1 MNNTSSYLRV
11 IGYLIGAFL
20 LFELIVDSGD
30 KMAIVAYPIIGLVLL
45 VVLFFA
51 IALETVLGAIRNT
64 MYRALSEEAK
74 ERYDAAQKT
83 REANRFKKL
92 KAWYEKQLDSKP
104 MTKEETILLDHEYD
118 GIKELDNNL
127 PPWWKNL
134 FYLTIIFAVGY
145 MLYYHVF
152 DGPTQEMEYDRE
164 VAAANI
170 AIAEY
175 KKNNPDLIDASTVE
189 MLTDASDINAGKSI
203 YDTNC
208 AVCHRPDG
216 GGGIG
221 PNLTDEYWI
230 LGGDIASVYN
240 VVSEG
245 GRAGKGMVAWKGE
258 LNPLEIAQV
267 SSYILT
273 LQGTDPAD
281 AKGPEGDLYVPEE

>member
-74 ERYDAAQKT
+74 ERYDAAQKI
-83 REANRFKKL
+83 REANRFRKL

-104 MTKEETILLDHEYD
+104 MIKEETILLDHEYD

-170 AIAEY
+170 AIEEY

>member
-1 MNNTSSYLRV
+1 MNSTSSYLRV
-11 IGYLIGAFL
+11 IGYLIVAFL
-20 LFELIVDSGD
+20 LFEIIIDSGD

-45 VVLFFA
+45 VVLFFS
-51 IALETVLGAIRNT
+51 IALEIALAAIQKT

-74 ERYDAAQKT
+74 ERYDAAEKE

-104 MTKEETILLDHEYD
+104 MEKEETILLDHDYD

-127 PPWWKNL
+127 PPWWISL

-152 DGPTQEMEYDRE
+152 DGPTQEMEYERE
-164 VAAANI
+164 VAAAAI
-170 AIAEY
+170 AIEEY
-175 KKNNPDLIDASTVE
+175 KRNNPDLIDASNVE
-189 MLTDASDINAGKSI
+189 MLTDASDIKAGESI
-203 YDTNC
+203 YNTNC
-208 AVCHRPDG
+208 AACHRADG

-230 LGGDIASVYN
+230 LGGDIASIYTVI
-240 VVSEG
+240 SEG
-245 GRAGKGMVAWKGE
+245 GRAGKGMVPWKDTLDPME
-258 LNPLEIAQV
+258 MAQV
-267 SSYILT
+267 ASFILT

-281 AKGPEGDLYVPEE
+281 AKGPEGDLYVPEK

>member
-74 ERYDAAQKT
+74 ERYDAAQKI
-83 REANRFKKL
+83 REANRFRKL

>member
-1 MNNTSSYLRV
+1 MNSTSSYLRV
-11 IGYLIGAFL
+11 IGYLIVAFL
-20 LFELIVDSGD
+20 LFEIIIDGGD
-30 KMAIVAYPIIGLVLL
+30 KMAVVAYPIIGLVLL
-45 VVLFFA
+45 VVLFFS
-51 IALETVLGAIRNT
+51 IALEIALAAIQKT

-74 ERYDAAQKT
+74 ERYDVAEKE

-104 MTKEETILLDHEYD
+104 MEKEETILLDHDYD

-127 PPWWKNL
+127 PPWWISL

-152 DGPTQEMEYDRE
+152 DGPTQEMEYERE
-164 VAAANI
+164 VAAAAI
-170 AIAEY
+170 AIEEY
-175 KKNNPDLIDASTVE
+175 KRNNPDLIDASNVE
-189 MLTDASDINAGKSI
+189 MLTDASDIKAGESI
-203 YDTNC
+203 YNTNC
-208 AVCHRPDG
+208 AACHRADG

-230 LGGDIASVYN
+230 LGGDIASIYTVI
-240 VVSEG
+240 SEG
-245 GRAGKGMVAWKGE
+245 GRAGKGMVPWKDTLDPME
-258 LNPLEIAQV
+258 MAQV
-267 SSYILT
+267 ASFILT

>member
-51 IALETVLGAIRNT
+51 IALESVLGAIRNT

>member
-74 ERYDAAQKT
+74 ERYDAAQKI
-83 REANRFKKL
+83 REANRFRKL

-104 MTKEETILLDHEYD
+104 MIKEETILLDHEYD

-267 SSYILT
+267 SSYILM